1 MTRSV
6 GLLRRLV
13 LAPPEY
19 AYVLNGNRI
28 AEWETKAAQVMG
40 EWSSQ
45 FLKNWRGY
53 EIFSYEDLRITSKM
67 SSTADP
73 VEDEALWPS
82 LLAWAD
88 ASPVD
93 AVPPPDLMKLIKDL
107 KEQLAVDGV
116 LLIKGHQDI
125 PKAWYRIGESDIK
138 AYILESATGR
148 LVWKNRL
155 IRLSPAR
162 PLEQR
167 EVKDLFAPL
176 EFAVPLV
183 LVE

>member
-1 MTRSV
+1 M
-6 GLLRRLV
+6 

-28 AEWETKAAQVMG
+28 AEWETKAARVMG
-40 EWSSQ
+40 EWASQ

-67 SSTADP
+67 SSTAEG
-73 VEDEALWPS
+73 VEDEFLWQS
-82 LLAWAD
+82 LFAWAD

-93 AVPPPDLMKLIKDL
+93 AVPPPNLMKLIEDL
-107 KEQLAVDGV
+107 RRHLAVDGV
-116 LLIKGHQDI
+116 IMIKGHQEI
-125 PKAWYRIGESDIK
+125 PKSWYSVGKADIK
-138 AYILESATGR
+138 AYILESASGR

-155 IRLSPAR
+155 VRLSPAR
-162 PLEQR
+162 PLEQQ
-167 EVKDLFAPL
+167 EVKALFAPL